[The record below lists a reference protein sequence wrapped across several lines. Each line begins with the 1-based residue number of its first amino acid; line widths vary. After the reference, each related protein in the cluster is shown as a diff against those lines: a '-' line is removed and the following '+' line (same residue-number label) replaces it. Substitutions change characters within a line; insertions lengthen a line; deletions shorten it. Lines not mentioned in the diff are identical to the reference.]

1 MRQKGLILIL
11 ILFNINAFSQK
22 KVSFPFSGYFY
33 NNTIVSFGIQY
44 NYVYQNFQLGLKNNW
59 QQDYPLDY
67 PADNILYL
75 GNLKSIRS
83 KAGSGFSVGI
93 PIDIRMHRNIYLSTQ
108 PSFLFINNLGIIYE
122 SIDLGKEP
130 LLRKGKHEI
139 NTTEGTNFNAFEI
152 PLNIKFRSEDK
163 FLKNKFNHYSV
174 YFTTGIRYSKWI
186 GINKEYKNN
195 VISNN
200 PATDPLIFKN
210 SYISWESGIGLD
222 IYLDKFKISPE
233 IKFNQSFNT
242 ILDHKNT
249 LSTNNKFMNPIE
261 KAFVRNIYVGL
272 IFQ

>member
-1 MRQKGLILIL
+1 MSVFYLILIFL
-11 ILFNINAFSQK
+11 FFNIKGYTQQK
-22 KVSFPFSGYFY
+22 ISFPFSGYFDK
-33 NNTIVSFGIQY
+33 NSTVSFGIQY

-67 PADNILYL
+67 PIDNILYL

-83 KAGSGFSVGI
+83 KAGAGFSVGI
-93 PIDIRMHRNIYLSTQ
+93 PIDILMHRNIYLSTQ

-122 SIDLGKEP
+122 SLDVEKET
-130 LLRKGKHEI
+130 LIRKGKHEI
-139 NTTEGTNFNAFEI
+139 NTAKGTNFNAFEI
-152 PLNIKFRSEDK
+152 PINIKLRSEDK
-163 FLKNKFNHYSV
+163 YLKNKFDYYSV

-186 GINKEYKNN
+186 GLNQAYKNIAN
-195 VISNN
+195 RKDQSL
-200 PATDPLIFKN
+200 DPLIFKT
-210 SYISWESGIGLD
+210 SYISWEGGVGID

-242 ILDHKNT
+242 VLDHKHT

-261 KAFVRNIYVGL
+261 KALVRNIYVGL